1 MDQKCTFY
9 VILPWCG
16 LVSLK
21 CPMAHIWEFLP
32 PDHAMLPEPQFSFWN
47 VPERQTLAL
56 ICHFRAL
63 LRLKTTR
70 NALFTWHDFQYGDV
84 SSWKADMGKI
94 MKIPAR
100 NSYFSIKFCCKTRL
114 ECKYGH
120 KITNYGLCFAINRLE
135 MHFLRGFMEILAPG
149 RPIWVELWGFKPKC
163 CLSATYI
170 APIPSFN
177 AKFSMWL
184 SQVGITLL

>member
-63 LRLKTTR
+63 LCLKTTR

-120 KITNYGLCFAINRLE
+120 KITTCGLCFAINRRE
-135 MHFLRGFMEILAPG
+135 MHFSCGFMVILAPG
-149 RPIWVELWGFKPKC
+149 RHIWVELWWPQ
-163 CLSATYI
+163 
-170 APIPSFN
+170 P
-177 AKFSMWL
+177 
-184 SQVGITLL
+184 